1 MARYIIGSNVTVNGV
16 PYYRDQVAEL
26 TSAQASAVTGA
37 GGKLRAATGPVT
49 STVITTYPLG
59 GATVSSATAAG
70 SPSHDTSG
78 EATGVSN

>member
-49 STVITTYPLG
+49 SAVTATYLG
-59 GATVSSATAAG
+59 GAMVSSATAAA